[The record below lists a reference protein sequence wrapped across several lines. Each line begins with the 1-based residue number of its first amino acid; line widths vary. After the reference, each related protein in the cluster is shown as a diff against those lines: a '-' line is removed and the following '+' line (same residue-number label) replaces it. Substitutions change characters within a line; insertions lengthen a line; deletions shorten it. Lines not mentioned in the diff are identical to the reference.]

1 MANWDLISSKNL
13 DVPETSLEREI
24 GSVEGTAGA
33 SAPAPLLYSLC
44 GLCANTAELA
54 EQPVRSRHHRV
65 GGTKYITL
73 SQATNIIEAVEF
85 AKAIDL
91 SLVAHLTIHWAYTN
105 AGDDPNGKLFAK
117 VREGLAKWL
126 RRHGIVFA
134 AAWCI
139 ERMSRGQAEVAHC
152 HLLFHLP
159 VEYRAKRKLQIE
171 AAIYRLVKRHGR
183 GYWAEE
189 VIDLRIHSRKK
200 ASRGGNDFD
209 SVRESWWLFENL
221 RRNGVIGQIWPV
233 YKWDDSPQIF
243 ALLDE
248 SGLGHAAEEMN
259 EALRRVGVAEMEL
272 PTEADYRRA
281 LKDFD
286 VAISLD
292 DAGQRLK
299 AAIKAF
305 YEARKDRRI
314 KKWD

>member
-54 EQPVRSRHHRV
+54 EQPVRSRHYRV

-85 AKAIDL
+85 AKSIDL

-117 VREGLAKWL
+117 VREGISKWL
-126 RRHGIVFA
+126 RRHGMVFA

-189 VIDLRIHSRKK
+189 VIDLRIHDDPDGKYLIKGGGREVWKLFRLRK
-200 ASRGGNDFD
+200 
-209 SVRESWWLFENL
+209 EH
-221 RRNGVIGQIWPV
+221 RRLQGIIFGKRCGTTQNIGRAARRQ
-233 YKWDDSPQIF
+233 
-243 ALLDE
+243 ALATD
-248 SGLGHAAEEMN
+248 GA
-259 EALRRVGVAEMEL
+259 
-272 PTEADYRRA
+272 T
-281 LKDFD
+281 
-286 VAISLD
+286 
-292 DAGQRLK
+292 
-299 AAIKAF
+299 
-305 YEARKDRRI
+305 
-314 KKWD
+314 